1 MNDFLRPAF
10 EIEELRRLQ
19 PIRWARSPHQ
29 LGDAEAQA
37 RRPMAADS
45 VGRRVCRLHPN
56 RAGLPADGGQAYWEL
71 ETGRFAYWQGH
82 NRCEPRRR
90 AVFAA

>member
-1 MNDFLRPAF
+1 
-10 EIEELRRLQ
+10 
-19 PIRWARSPHQ
+19 
-29 LGDAEAQA
+29 
-37 RRPMAADS
+37 MAADS